1 MIETVMFDSIID
13 KNFSAVQNDLS
24 QKLQKNA
31 SEAGWPQHIVNA
43 LYIDF
48 MNGTG
53 EVEYPKEYAK
63 EIEDLEY
70 GTPGQPPKPFLRLF
84 KKHTESYNEFFENT
98 MMEILFDSGVIF

>member
-1 MIETVMFDSIID
+1 MIESVMFDSIID

-84 KKHTESYNEFFENT
+84 KEHTKSYNEFYENT
-98 MMEILFDSGVIF
+98 LTEIFFDSGVIF

>member
-1 MIETVMFDSIID
+1 MFDSIID

-24 QKLQKNA
+24 QKLQKHA
-31 SEAGWPQHIVNA
+31 SEAGWPQNIVNA